1 MTEIYLLMK
10 RKVQDYLLIYL
21 FKSTQI
27 YLQRFIY
34 LLMEG
39 SYLFSQCLFFL
50 LEANI
55 RIQFFVRAIIWRTS
69 GEIFTGHSVI

>member
-55 RIQFFVRAIIWRTS
+55 RIQFL
-69 GEIFTGHSVI
+69 